1 METNEPS
8 SVERSRLLGASP
20 GIGEATAQRLAT
32 AGYKVYGTSSEAPAR
47 VWSRVCV
54 QAVLPAA
61 TRTEIWGHA
70 GVDVDTLPAV
80 MEVDDLV
87 DAALAGFDRR
97 EAVTIPPLHDVGRWD
112 AFEAARQTMIS
123 GFWQSQPADRYRV
136 DV

>member
-32 AGYKVYGTSSEAPAR
+32 AGYKVYGTSSVAPAR

-80 MEVDDLV
+80 MEVTTWWT
-87 DAALAGFDRR
+87 RR
-97 EAVTIPPLHDVGRWD
+97 SQASTD
-112 AFEAARQTMIS
+112 ARQSPSRRCTMS
-123 GFWQSQPADRYRV
+123 DDGMPSRPHGKR
-136 DV
+136 